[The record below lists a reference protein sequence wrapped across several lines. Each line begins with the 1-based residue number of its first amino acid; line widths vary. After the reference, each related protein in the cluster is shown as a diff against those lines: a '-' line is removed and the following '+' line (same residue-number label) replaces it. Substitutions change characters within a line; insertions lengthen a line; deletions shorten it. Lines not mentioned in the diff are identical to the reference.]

1 MRINQTMATIQE
13 TSAGNQAPLAT
24 AFRARRSRRDAIEAF
39 FLEHLGQRFDSME
52 LHQRFGTSF
61 RARKSEI
68 DRDPQSRIR
77 IFNETTAGQDEH
89 GEPCERSVYWA
100 ELRGAATQPPKRPE
114 SDYMRRR
121 REELEQIA
129 PLFAGAQ

>member
-1 MRINQTMATIQE
+1 MATIQE
-13 TSAGNQAPLAT
+13 ISAGNQAPLAT

-77 IFNETTAGQDEH
+77 IFNETTTGQDEH

-100 ELRGAATQPPKRPE
+100 ELRASGERTSTQIE
-114 SDYMRRR
+114 SGFMRRR
-121 REELEQIA
+121 RLEAEEA
-129 PLFAGAQ
+129 MPLFAGAR